1 MKLLEIK
8 SISSP
13 IKELDKIAAE
23 RFGSFGFA
31 DLEEDQAARLIYIE
45 RANKI
50 AEKEFGEFGLMSCN
64 ATEIAQIINANPS
77 LIKKVN
83 EEELESK
90 TAEDLWSENSS
101 SASKYISTATYQVRP
116 IKDSKPVKYE
126 AFSVISTTRK
136 PYGTFTAD
144 ELNAALKP
152 IRPNQT
158 PDAEGFTTYIDP
170 VKVDAFQYSGDPV
183 KVDLGKGDIQTADD
197 SDYIVRTVDGNN
209 FVYRIEEAGDF
220 EAGLKK
226 A

>member
-1 MKLLEIK
+1 
-8 SISSP
+8 
-13 IKELDKIAAE
+13 
-23 RFGSFGFA
+23 
-31 DLEEDQAARLIYIE
+31 
-45 RANKI
+45 
-50 AEKEFGEFGLMSCN
+50 
-64 ATEIAQIINANPS
+64 
-77 LIKKVN
+77 
-83 EEELESK
+83 
-90 TAEDLWSENSS
+90 
-101 SASKYISTATYQVRP
+101 
-116 IKDSKPVKYE
+116 
-126 AFSVISTTRK
+126 VISTTRK